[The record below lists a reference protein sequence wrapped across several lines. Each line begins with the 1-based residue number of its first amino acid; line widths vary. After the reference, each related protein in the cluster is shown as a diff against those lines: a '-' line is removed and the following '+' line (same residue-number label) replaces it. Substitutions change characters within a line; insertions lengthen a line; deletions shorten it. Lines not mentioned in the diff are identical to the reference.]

1 MTPTTTYADLLGV
14 HLADP
19 TPETLEPLRDA
30 VRSAP
35 GFDPELRVREQAAA
49 LLREGRHDDAVT
61 ALEASMPGSLLSPAA
76 HAMLATALRHTGR
89 PEGAA
94 RHARLARAALEG
106 ILATGDGTA
115 ERPWSVLR
123 ISDEYDVVDSLGT
136 RPVSQGL
143 LVDGARRVDRVECQD
158 GRTLHFDVT
167 RVPGAAVRA

>member
-1 MTPTTTYADLLGV
+1 MTSTTYADLVGA

-30 VRSAP
+30 VRAAP
-35 GFDPELRVREQAAA
+35 GFDPELRVREQADA
-49 LLREGRHDDAVT
+49 LLRDGRYDDAVI

-76 HAMLATALRHTGR
+76 HAMLATALKRSGR
-89 PEGAA
+89 PDGAG
-94 RHARLARAALEG
+94 RHAWLARAALDG

-136 RPVSQGL
+136 RPVGQGL
-143 LVDGARRVDRVECQD
+143 LADGSRRIDRIECQD

>member
-1 MTPTTTYADLLGV
+1 MTPVTTYADLV
-14 HLADP
+14 DAHLADP

-30 VRSAP
+30 LRAAP
-35 GFDPELRVREQAAA
+35 GFDPELRVREQAGA
-49 LLREGRHDDAVT
+49 LLREGRHGDAVV

-76 HAMLATALRHTGR
+76 HAMLAAALGRTGR
-89 PEGAA
+89 RDAAA
-94 RHARLARAALEG
+94 RHARLARVALDG

-115 ERPWSVLR
+115 DRPWSVLR

-136 RPVSQGL
+136 RPVGQAL
-143 LVDGARRVDRVECQD
+143 LADGPRRIDRVECQD

>member
-1 MTPTTTYADLLGV
+1 MTPTTTYADLLGA

-30 VRSAP
+30 VRAAP
-35 GFDPELRVREQAAA
+35 GFDPELRVRGRVDA
-49 LLREGRHDDAVT
+49 LLREGRFDDAVA
-61 ALEASMPGSLLSPAA
+61 ALEETMPGSLLSPAA
-76 HAMLATALRHTGR
+76 HAMLATALEHTGR
-89 PEGAA
+89 AEGAA
-94 RHARLARAALEG
+94 RHARLARAALDG

-143 LVDGARRVDRVECQD
+143 LADATRRIDRIECED
-158 GRTLHFDVT
+158 GRTLHFDAT

>member
-1 MTPTTTYADLLGV
+1 MTSTTYADLVGA

-30 VRSAP
+30 VRAAP
-35 GFDPELRVREQAAA
+35 GFDPELRVREQADA
-49 LLREGRHDDAVT
+49 LLRDGRYDDAVI

-76 HAMLATALRHTGR
+76 HAMLATALKRSGR
-89 PEGAA
+89 PDGAG
-94 RHARLARAALEG
+94 RHARLARAALDG

-136 RPVSQGL
+136 RPVGQGL
-143 LVDGARRVDRVECQD
+143 LADGSRRIDRIECQD